1 MKKYL
6 LLLLVILS
14 FVSLSSLDACTV
26 ISAAEGDV
34 ILGGT
39 NKDWHNIA
47 TRIKVIPTSEGKYGR
62 IYFGYQV
69 SQGFQ
74 NVGGINEHGL
84 WYDGASLPERYDV
97 ANYYHKPTIQGELCE
112 KALEECAT
120 VQEVIDLYS
129 TYYTPHWDGHS
140 MWGDSLGN
148 SVIIEFGERDVI
160 FVNRQGNHQVMTN
173 FYVSDSTDYRWYN
186 SYRFKVA
193 SYLFENASSIS
204 PILFRTILDET
215 HQHGVDPTVF
225 SNIYDLKN
233 REIYIYNFHNFS
245 EVVKLNVDEELQK
258 GENYYNLPELFHQV
272 HLDSPINAQAIFSQ
286 SIELKWYGNA
296 ANYEVY
302 YSDNPELLTSE
313 HGVLKDT
320 NRNNQLS
327 VLFGSMSIGFMFV
340 GSICF
345 RKKRNRMLLLVII
358 LLTSI
363 TACSLDTITSPYHPS
378 EIQHTTTV
386 NDLQPNTV
394 YYWKVIAIGDEGI
407 NSESEIQVFV
417 TGDF

>member
-14 FVSLSSLDACTV
+14 FVSLSSLDSCTV

-112 KALEECAT
+112 KALEECAI

-204 PILFRTILDET
+204 QILFKTILDET

-296 ANYEVY
+296 ANYQVY
-302 YSDNPELLTSE
+302 YSDDPDLLTSE
-313 HGVLKDT
+313 HAVLKDK
-320 NRNNQLS
+320 NWNNQLS
-327 VLFGSMSIGFMFV
+327 YLFGSMSIGFMFV

-345 RKKRNRMLLLVII
+345 RKKRNRILLLVIL
-358 LLTSI
+358 LLTSFS
-363 TACSLDTITSPYHPS
+363 ACSLDIITSPYHTS
-378 EIQHTTTV
+378 EILHSTTV